1 MRPSSMQ
8 MSKVKSHFVLYL
20 IKHVGPITP
29 KFWYVVAETILY
41 KKYDIYF
48 SFWWRHHSQIID

>member
-1 MRPSSMQ
+1 MQ
-8 MSKVKSHFVLYL
+8 MKVKGQIKFCFVSQT
-20 IKHVGPITP
+20 VGPIEP